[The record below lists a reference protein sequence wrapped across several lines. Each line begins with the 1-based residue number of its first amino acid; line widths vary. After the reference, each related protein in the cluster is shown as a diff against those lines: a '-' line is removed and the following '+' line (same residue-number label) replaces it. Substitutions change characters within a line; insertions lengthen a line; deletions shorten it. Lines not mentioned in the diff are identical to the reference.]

1 MGIDATIFLSK
12 LIGIFCLVM
21 ASSMLKRD
29 MMMEVFR
36 ELSHQRAL
44 SYVMGVLML
53 ILGLLLTLTY
63 TKWGNPPSIVI
74 TLLGW
79 GVLLEAV
86 VFLFSSKETVA
97 KYVNTL
103 ENKTVYYLI
112 ALGYFLIG
120 AYLSYSGFAL
130 NL

>member
-1 MGIDATIFLSK
+1 MDTDITIFLSK

-29 MMMEVFR
+29 IMMEVFR
-36 ELSHQRAL
+36 ELSRQRAL

-53 ILGLLLTLTY
+53 IFGLLLTLAH

-79 GVLLEAV
+79 GIFLEVA
-86 VFLFSSKETVA
+86 VFLFSSKEIVA

-103 ENKTVYYLI
+103 ENKTVYYLR
-112 ALGYFLIG
+112 
-120 AYLSYSGFAL
+120 
-130 NL
+130 